1 MGQQKLEDRAN
12 QYLSFEELS
21 IIAPKLTKEL
31 DQESVFTLSKE
42 LYLLTEL
49 IYQKFKDEKKDN
61 DPY

>member
-21 IIAPKLTKEL
+21 NIAPELTKEL

-61 DPY
+61 DP

>member
-12 QYLSFEELS
+12 QYLSFKELS
-21 IIAPKLTKEL
+21 NIAPELTKEL
-31 DQESVFTLSKE
+31 DQESVFALSKE

-61 DPY
+61 DP

>member
-1 MGQQKLEDRAN
+1 MGQQKLKDRTN

-21 IIAPKLTKEL
+21 KIAPELVKKL
-31 DQESVFTLSKE
+31 DQECVYALSKE

-61 DPY
+61 DP

>member
-21 IIAPKLTKEL
+21 NIAPEITKEL
-31 DQESVFTLSKE
+31 DQESAFTLSKE

-61 DPY
+61 DP